1 MKKAVLF
8 AIGDEILSGLRKESN
23 CNWLASRLHNAGWE
37 IKAIEIIPDD
47 LLDIGEA
54 LSRWVGK
61 VDCIISSGGLGPTHD
76 DKTREAIAAFLGC
89 GLSVDGK
96 AYSRI
101 LKRYQGTHRDIIEAS
116 RSKQALI
123 PDHAESLYN
132 PEGSALGIK
141 FDLQGTSFWAFPG
154 VPSEYIA
161 MADQEIGQLLV
172 PSDCWRSVWITGWVE
187 SRLKDSLQDITQD
200 RDLHISIL
208 PSVNLIQVV
217 IRGSVHAIDAAEKKI
232 RNRLPEDCLP
242 KGVSSLSE
250 AVISLCLETHQTV
263 ACAESCT
270 GGLVGGVLTDIPGSS
285 KAFIGSAVC
294 YSNNSKNALLGVS
307 KEVLYRHG
315 AVSSQCA
322 LMMAVGARE
331 RFSADIT
338 ISVTG
343 IAGPDGGSPEKPAGT
358 VWFGV
363 YSNGQHQTYLSHFNG
378 SRQNVRKRAVARA
391 LELLWR
397 SLKGNAR

>member
-37 IKAIEIIPDD
+37 VKAIEIIPDD
-47 LLDIGEA
+47 LLDIGEV

-89 GLSVDGK
+89 GLSEDEK

-101 LKRYQGTHRDIIEAS
+101 LERYQGTLRDIIEAS
-116 RSKQALI
+116 RSTQALI
-123 PDHAESLYN
+123 PDHAESLHN

-141 FDLQGTSFWAFPG
+141 FHLEGTSFWAFPG

-161 MADQEIGQLLV
+161 MVDQEIGQLLI
-172 PSDCWRSVWITGWVE
+172 PYDCWRSVWITGWVE
-187 SRLKDSLQDITQD
+187 SLLKDRLQDIIQN
-200 RDLHISIL
+200 RNLHISIL

-217 IRGSVHAIDAAEKKI
+217 IRGDVQEIDAAEKKI
-232 RNRLPEDCLP
+232 RNMLPEDCLP
-242 KGVSSLSE
+242 KGSSSLSE
-250 AVISLCLETHQTV
+250 AVIFLCLETHQTV

-270 GGLVGGVLTDIPGSS
+270 GGLVGGSLTDIPGSS
-285 KAFIGSAVC
+285 KAFLGSAVC
-294 YSNNSKNALLGVS
+294 YSNNSKNALLNVS
-307 KEVLYRHG
+307 EEVIYRHG
-315 AVSSQCA
+315 AVSSECA
-322 LMMAVGARE
+322 LMMAEGALK

-363 YSNGQHQTYLSHFNG
+363 YGDGLNQTFLSHFNG
-378 SRQNVRKRAVARA
+378 SRQYVRKRAVARA

-397 SLKGNAR
+397 SLKEKGR